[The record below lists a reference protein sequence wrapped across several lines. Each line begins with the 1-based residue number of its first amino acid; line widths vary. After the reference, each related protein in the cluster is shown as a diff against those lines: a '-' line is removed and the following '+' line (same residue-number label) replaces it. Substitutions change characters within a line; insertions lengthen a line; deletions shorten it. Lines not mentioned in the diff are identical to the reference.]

1 MCLFL
6 IFPFG
11 GLLIKIHYAHN
22 KYSTYKNTNKI
33 FSNSIGFFWFMRCR
47 LLGELRQLCEV
58 FKRRTPLLPLQQA
71 LLSAQT
77 SDFGGIL
84 TNL

>member
-1 MCLFL
+1 MKFFL
-6 IFPFG
+6 IR
-11 GLLIKIHYAHN
+11 LD
-22 KYSTYKNTNKI
+22 
-33 FSNSIGFFWFMRCR
+33 FFWFMRCR

-71 LLSAQT
+71 LLAAQT